1 MRIFVIILSILFL
14 AFGLEA
20 APADE
25 APVSYQ
31 GRIRPAEAYA
41 RLWLEELYHAPALK
55 RADWP
60 SFDVSSGLALDLVWK
75 IHLLGHQP
83 FDQSLL
89 FWVQSASLKQAAGL
103 DLARNRFSFNE
114 LKNIFSIDLQSSSFT
129 DREKKQLEGE
139 LATLSRQLQ
148 LFSKNSGVQLPLE
161 KRYLQLLLELQAEGR
176 APKEIARMLERQAP
190 LIERLKEAGTLL
202 KMLPGK
208 SFSGEW
214 YSLHALKVHV
224 YDPLT
229 NTAILVGNFTLFN
242 DQDFAAIRNSY
253 GAWEEKRLAGV
264 DDPLLFETF
273 NERLLHAYQQIAGTV
288 QLEAQAKARYYPST
302 QQLAAE
308 AFYSRAPLI
317 EIVIAA
323 YCISLLVILLGGASV
338 SPWVLVFLAGA
349 FVLHTIVLGLRCYI
363 LERPPVS
370 NMFET
375 AIYVPWVAVLVGFV
389 FWRSKMVLMAS
400 ALGAI
405 LLLLILKLTGLS
417 GSLENVQAVLD
428 SQFWLMI
435 HVLMVVGS
443 YGVFVVAGV
452 LGHFYLMRFL
462 LASQNAAG
470 MHALATSI
478 LRALYVG
485 TILLVTGTILGGV
498 WAAESWGRFWDWD
511 PKESWAFISSC
522 VYLIWIHA
530 YRFNKIGDLG
540 LAVGAVV
547 GLAAISFT
555 WYGVNYIL
563 GTGLHSYGFGSG
575 GEGFYAL
582 YMIIEALFL
591 VAVGIVHLRRHR
603 RLADDNHI

>member
-1 MRIFVIILSILFL
+1 MRSCLFILCTLIMSL
-14 AFGLEA
+14 GLEA
-20 APADE
+20 APANE
-25 APVSYQ
+25 VPVSFQ

-41 RLWLEELYHAPALK
+41 RLWLEELYHAPAIK
-55 RADWP
+55 RADWS
-60 SFDVSSGLALDLVWK
+60 SFDVSSGSALDLVWRV
-75 IHLLGHQP
+75 HLLGHQA
-83 FDQSLL
+83 FDQSPL
-89 FWVQSASLKQAAGL
+89 FWVQSASLKQIVGL
-103 DLARNRFSFNE
+103 DLARNRFSYDE
-114 LKNIFSIDLQSSSFT
+114 LKHVLSGNLQASSFT
-129 DREKKQLEGE
+129 DREKKQVEGE

-148 LFSKNSGVQLPLE
+148 LFSKSSGALLPTE
-161 KRYLQLLLELQAEGR
+161 KRYLQLLSEMQAEGR
-176 APKEIARMLERQAP
+176 APKEIARLLERQAP
-190 LIERLKEAGTLL
+190 VLERLKEAGTLL

-208 SFSGEW
+208 NATGEW

-224 YDPLT
+224 YDPNT
-229 NTAILVGNFTLFN
+229 NTATLVGNFTLFTN
-242 DQDFAAIRNSY
+242 EDFAAIRHSY
-253 GAWEEKRLAGV
+253 STWEQKRLAGIE
-264 DDPLLFETF
+264 DPLLFEAF
-273 NERLLHAYQQIAGTV
+273 NERLLQAYQQIAGTV
-288 QLEAQAKARYYPST
+288 QLEAQGKARYYPSY
-302 QQLAAE
+302 QQLTAE
-308 AFYSRAPLI
+308 AFYSQTPLI

-323 YCISLLVILLGGASV
+323 YCISLLVIVLGGASM
-338 SPWVLVFLAGA
+338 SRWALLLLACA
-349 FVLHTIVLGLRCYI
+349 FILHTIVLGLRCYI

-389 FWRSKMVLMAS
+389 FWRSKVVLMAS

-452 LGHFYLMRFL
+452 LGHFYLMRYIL
-462 LASQNAAG
+462 QKNTVG
-470 MHALATSI
+470 MRTLATSI

-522 VYLIWIHA
+522 IYLIWIHA

-540 LAVGAVV
+540 LAVGSVV

-575 GEGFYAL
+575 GEGYYAL
-582 YMIIEALFL
+582 YIIIEALFL
-591 VAVGIVHLRRHR
+591 VAVGIVNLRRHKK
-603 RLADDNHI
+603 LLSTKICK